1 MTSKQEKAFQEL
13 IEMSEELGLYKLDW
27 IDNPLVRKHEN
38 DVQLEGE
45 SE

>member
-27 IDNPLVRKHEN
+27 IDNPLVRDQEN
-38 DVQLEGE
+38 DVRVAGE